1 MNWTQRIVN
10 DSNERMGRWTKTLL
24 GASALAFILVAGT
37 ATAYAHGGRTNS
49 QGCHKDSKTG
59 KTHCHGKKSTPSKYT
74 PKATYLSDGTLYFP
88 NCTAARKAG
97 KSNIRRGQPGYG
109 KHLDRDGDGIACE

>member
-1 MNWTQRIVN
+1 MVYDTC
-10 DSNERMGRWTKTLL
+10 ERMGSWTKALL
-24 GASALAFILVAGT
+24 GATALAFILVAGT

-49 QGCHKDSKTG
+49 QGCHKNSKTG
-59 KTHCHGKKSTPSKYT
+59 KTHCHGKKSKPAKYV
-74 PKATYLSDGTLYFP
+74 PNATYLSDGTLYYP

-109 KHLDRDGDGIACE
+109 KHLDRDGDGIACES